1 MQSDRDK
8 ILQALAEKPLTLFS
22 VMQRSNIR
30 NTEECQQLLLKMRD
44 DGVVRFD
51 IKSGKWRKA

>member
-1 MQSDRDK
+1 MQADRES
-8 ILQALAEKPLTLFS
+8 ILRALAEKPMTLFS

-44 DGVVRFD
+44 DGEVKFD

>member
-1 MQSDRDK
+1 MQADRDK
-8 ILQALAEKPLTLFS
+8 ILQALAEKPMALFS
-22 VMQRSNIR
+22 LMQRSNIR

-44 DGVVRFD
+44 DGVVKFD

>member
-1 MQSDRDK
+1 M
-8 ILQALAEKPLTLFS
+8 TLFS

-44 DGVVRFD
+44 DGEVKFD